1 MDELE
6 SKVSEFREKGV
17 GHVKIGF
24 TDIDGV
30 IRGKYVDLEKFYRF
44 LDLNVADWNI
54 GLEDTITYQY
64 AVQLFL
70 ESKNNCESPSLCSLT
85 LIKRCLMIDS
95 SFLILFS
102 TSINLVGSPSILKIK

>member
-30 IRGKYVDLEKFYRF
+30 IRGKYVDLEKFY
-44 LDLNVADWNI
+44 
-54 GLEDTITYQY
+54 GLLKKGGGFCDCVLVSCAPHTAPVVIRYTG
-64 AVQLFL
+64 
-70 ESKNNCESPSLCSLT
+70 
-85 LIKRCLMIDS
+85 DS
-95 SFLILFS
+95 
-102 TSINLVGSPSILKIK
+102 

>member
-30 IRGKYVDLEKFYRF
+30 IRGKYVDLEKFYSLLKN
-44 LDLNVADWNI
+44 LDRHHWLAASHV
-54 GLEDTITYQY
+54 TR
-64 AVQLFL
+64 
-70 ESKNNCESPSLCSLT
+70 SK
-85 LIKRCLMIDS
+85 I
-95 SFLILFS
+95 
-102 TSINLVGSPSILKIK
+102 